1 MGKGKSI
8 MCKALRDGL
17 VDGDHY
23 VHEGETFEAEKCPS
37 WAAPVKSPALKEQGA
52 NEGIGDNKEENA

>member
-37 WAAPVKSPALKEQGA
+37 WAAPVKSPALKEQGTD
-52 NEGIGDNKEENA
+52 EGVGDNKGENA